1 MRPLPCPRVG
11 RGCVLLVASLAAGC
25 ASAPAKIDF
34 TQYVW
39 PPPPDSPRIQLQ
51 DVVLGRADTLAKSR
65 FQRALLGSSP
75 QGPYDWLKRPFA
87 AAWDAQG
94 RLLVTDSALGALFRF
109 DRAARKAD
117 VLGTT
122 GAVAL
127 RTPLGLDVGRDGRIY
142 VADVGLRKVVAF
154 DPDGKVRAVYGREG
168 ELENPTDVAVSPDG
182 RSLYVA
188 DSKAHWIAI
197 FDIGTARRL
206 RTIGRRGQG
215 EGEFN
220 FPSAVAFD
228 SSGNLLVVDQINARV
243 QVLTEEGRY
252 LDQFGGLGVAYANFV
267 RPKDVAV
274 DEAGFVYITDAAFG
288 NVQIFDADLRLLTY
302 VGSGGENPGQFQIA
316 SGVAVRGD
324 QFAVVDQLGRRVQI
338 FRYIVPKTAGPQ
350 ALAAPRAAVASP
362 APAARPPARA
372 AEAPTKPAP
381 TTPEPAP
388 PAPATPPPPVPAA
401 SAPRSAT
408 SPEPKTPPPPVL
420 AVPPA
425 ARRLTSVLPAQVDGR
440 GLLRQGSFAEAA
452 RSFAT
457 SLAPEARGRFSHH
470 LLVACAPET
479 IARAVEAVAA
489 DELFILPVTFQGRS
503 CYRVCWGVYANRT
516 AAEAARS
523 SVPAY
528 FRQGGASPSLSPLA
542 KLLP

>member
-252 LDQFGGLGVAYANFV
+252 LDQFGGLGVGYANFV

-302 VGSGGENPGQFQIA
+302 VGSGGENPGPFQIA

-338 FRYIVPKTAGPQ
+338 FRYIVPKTADLPRQ
-350 ALAAPRAAVASP
+350 AATPPAPVVAPPATPRVEEPPAKPEPSAQPRAPRPVL
-362 APAARPPARA
+362 APAA
-372 AEAPTKPAP
+372 
-381 TTPEPAP
+381 
-388 PAPATPPPPVPAA
+388 APATP
-401 SAPRSAT
+401 T
-408 SPEPKTPPPPVL
+408 
-420 AVPPA
+420 PA
-425 ARRLTSVLPAQVDGR
+425 ARLPIPLATPTPAAASSATPGAPRLSAASRTEVRAPGVVELEVRGTGLRPDLQARVTRGGVGIDGVQLVRQKFVDSTLFVIVLRLERRARAGAFQL
-440 GLLRQGSFAEAA
+440 GLDD
-452 RSFAT
+452 
-457 SLAPEARGRFSHH
+457 ARGGSIAP
-470 LLVACAPET
+470 LTLTLV
-479 IARAVEAVAA
+479 R
-489 DELFILPVTFQGRS
+489 
-503 CYRVCWGVYANRT
+503 
-516 AAEAARS
+516 
-523 SVPAY
+523 
-528 FRQGGASPSLSPLA
+528 
-542 KLLP
+542 